1 MKKHLFVAAV
11 FSTSLLLFQPDLA
24 LSQEPSASISQR
36 IQKLEEE
43 IALLKRQQEVELEK
57 NKAATEKAANVEFGK
72 KGLKITS
79 PDKKYEISLR
89 GSFQVDSRQFLND
102 KNNTGRDDL
111 LARRLRPVLEARA
124 GDVSFRLMPDFA
136 GSTTRIFDAHADYK
150 LTNALQFRFGK
161 FKTPV
166 NLERVQ
172 SSSDM
177 FFIERGHPSNLSSN
191 RDFGLMVY
199 GNPIADVLEYQLGV
213 FNGNADMANTDGD
226 DDDKKDIAA
235 RIFVHPLR
243 NYGNTLLKGLGIG
256 VAGSIGDRKGST
268 SKTILGAYKSP
279 GQQDFFKYQSDS
291 FADGRHLRIYPQA
304 YWYSGSKGLLA
315 EYAISSQE
323 ITRGSSHS
331 KLNHK
336 AWQVAGSYALTGED
350 VNFRGGV
357 KPSQDFDFSK
367 GGIGAWE
374 ITARIG
380 ETDVDNK
387 VFPTFADPSVAASR
401 ARSYGSGIN
410 WYLNENFK
418 LMVNYDLT
426 KFEGGASSGKDRP
439 DEHALFSRA
448 QFRF

>member
-1 MKKHLFVAAV
+1 MKKHLFVVVA
-11 FSTSLLLFQPDLA
+11 FSAGLLSFQPDLA
-24 LSQEPSASISQR
+24 LSQESSSSISQR

-43 IALLKRQQEVELEK
+43 IALLKRQQEVQEEK
-57 NKAATEKAANVEFGK
+57 NKVATEKAANVEFGK

-79 PDKKYEISLR
+79 LDKKYEISLR
-89 GSFQVDSRQFLND
+89 GSFQVDGRQFLND

-111 LARRLRPVLEARA
+111 LARRLRPVLEAKA
-124 GDVSFRLMPDFA
+124 GDISFRLMPDFA

-166 NLERVQ
+166 NLERLQ
-172 SSSDM
+172 SSADM
-177 FFIERGHPSNLSSN
+177 FFIERGHPSNLSPN
-191 RDFGLMVY
+191 RDFGFMVY
-199 GNPIADVLEYQLGV
+199 GNPIIDVLEYQVGV

-235 RIFVHPLR
+235 RIFTHPLR
-243 NYGNTLLKGLGIG
+243 NSRNIALRGLGIG
-256 VAGSIGDRKGST
+256 IAGSLGDRKGTT
-268 SKTILGAYKSP
+268 SKTILGTYKSP
-279 GQQDFFKYQSDS
+279 GQQDFFRYQSDS
-291 FADGRHLRIYPQA
+291 FADGRHWRLYPQA
-304 YWYSGSKGLLA
+304 YWYSGNKGVLA

-323 ITRGSSHS
+323 VTRSTNHD
-331 KLNHK
+331 KLQHK
-336 AWQVAGSYALTGED
+336 AWQVAGSYVLTGED

-374 ITARIG
+374 IAVRIG

-387 VFPTFADPSVAASR
+387 TFPIFADPSVAASK

-410 WYLNENFK
+410 WYLSENFK
-418 LMVNYDLT
+418 LMLNYDLT
-426 KFEGGASSGKDRP
+426 KFEGGASNGKDRP

-448 QFRF
+448 QVRF